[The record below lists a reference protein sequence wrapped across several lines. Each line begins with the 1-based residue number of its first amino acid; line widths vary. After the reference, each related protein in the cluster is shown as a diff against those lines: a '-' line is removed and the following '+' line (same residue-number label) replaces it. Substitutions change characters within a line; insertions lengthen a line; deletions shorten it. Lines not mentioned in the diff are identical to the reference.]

1 MIDWVIEDEWAEWA
15 SITRWPKAGSLKV
28 TATFSISSGWN
39 LLVHR
44 NCVYMEPKNTEV
56 SVFEYSGVHA
66 KTSVTLY
73 SVELLSQRMLAGPN
87 LLSNSDQTEDREARS
102 RSHLMLLNSIFF
114 HPPRPPR
121 PTPLTPPSLLI
132 QQLILSSSLFLCHRL
147 LVSDGEIL
155 CPQTKTHHRH

>member
-1 MIDWVIEDEWAEWA
+1 MIPQLLKFSPLSHPSLHTFTFQSVHISLLTDLMIDWVIEDEWAEWA

-114 HPPRPPR
+114 HPPAPHVPP
-121 PTPLTPPSLLI
+121 L
-132 QQLILSSSLFLCHRL
+132 
-147 LVSDGEIL
+147 
-155 CPQTKTHHRH
+155 

>member
-1 MIDWVIEDEWAEWA
+1 
-15 SITRWPKAGSLKV
+15 
-28 TATFSISSGWN
+28 
-39 LLVHR
+39 
-44 NCVYMEPKNTEV
+44 MEPKNTEV

-114 HPPRPPR
+114 HPPAPHVPP
-121 PTPLTPPSLLI
+121 L
-132 QQLILSSSLFLCHRL
+132 
-147 LVSDGEIL
+147 
-155 CPQTKTHHRH
+155 